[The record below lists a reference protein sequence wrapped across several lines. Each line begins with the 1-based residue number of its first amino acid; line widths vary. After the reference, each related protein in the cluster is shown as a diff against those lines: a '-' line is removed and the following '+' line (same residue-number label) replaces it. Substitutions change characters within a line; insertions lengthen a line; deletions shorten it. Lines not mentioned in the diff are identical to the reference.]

1 MQGGMRNARGD
12 PEGGEIRQVCPSYP
26 SHAVQLVSKMRH
38 SLSDEST
45 RAATVLSSWHTMPDL
60 IPRNEIVSVFKDKS
74 KCPKKGKGKDTGGS
88 DVIDGDT
95 DI

>member
-1 MQGGMRNARGD
+1 
-12 PEGGEIRQVCPSYP
+12 
-26 SHAVQLVSKMRH
+26 
-38 SLSDEST
+38 
-45 RAATVLSSWHTMPDL
+45 MPDL

-74 KCPKKGKGKDTGGS
+74 KRPKKGKGKDTGGT